1 MHLSQLTLMKSLQSM
16 KSREPV
22 DLFTQAALAATL
34 AAPARAFSAG
44 SGEPATVVTL
54 PSRLRVAARQSTQS
68 GAGGDFFE
76 VFQHDDGRVSVVVAD
91 VCGNGLIAAGFAT
104 EVRPALH
111 CALACGHSPGRLL
124 AALNDG
130 LTGQGGRDRFVTA
143 VAVRIDARL
152 RTAEVACAGHLGP
165 FVRRAGGFAEATNE
179 ATGVPLGLLP
189 GETYVETT
197 LELDPGDALVLVTDG
212 ITDPLSNDDDPLGSE
227 GFIQRL
233 EALSIA
239 GDRAAHA
246 AARLCHALLDDGNPR
261 RDDAT
266 VLVLQLP
273 GRELLSIAA

>member
-1 MHLSQLTLMKSLQSM
+1 VRQTGS
-16 KSREPV
+16 SR
-22 DLFTQAALAATL
+22 
-34 AAPARAFSAG
+34 S
-44 SGEPATVVTL
+44 
-54 PSRLRVAARQSTQS
+54 
-68 GAGGDFFE
+68 
-76 VFQHDDGRVSVVVAD
+76 
-91 VCGNGLIAAGFAT
+91 GFAT

-111 CALACGHSPGRLL
+111 RALACGDSPGRLL

-165 FVRRAGGFAEATNE
+165 FVRRAGGFAEGDQRRDGRA
-179 ATGVPLGLLP
+179 ARPAAGRDLRRDDA
-189 GETYVETT
+189 
-197 LELDPGDALVLVTDG
+197 LELEAGDALVLVTDG

-233 EALSIA
+233 EALAIA
-239 GDRAAHA
+239 GDRAAHD
-246 AARLCHALLDDGNPR
+246 AARLCHALLDDGDPR

-273 GRELLSIAA
+273 GRELVTIAA